1 MHQSTDPAYDADL
14 RAILIAGDWEALRE
28 FSRRQNQVPDEIYA
42 KDEHFWNV
50 LLHKIVCNRLD
61 LAAMHAEARRWL
73 TERGYTSDLGGY

>member
-73 TERGYTSDLGGY
+73 AERGYTSDLGGY